1 MFKHQRWLR
10 RSCTFSPINRESSA
24 RGAVVSNERRGDVLP
39 AWEEARVLQPALE
52 ARRASRSQTQ
62 KPPEGQGHFVCG
74 TVPHEEGPQNPL
86 L

>member
-1 MFKHQRWLR
+1 M
-10 RSCTFSPINRESSA
+10 
-24 RGAVVSNERRGDVLP
+24 LP